1 MTIDFPVVVSFIGST
16 GFFAFT
22 VKLRHFKVSE
32 KPPASRA
39 TLSIEERQQEI
50 RLVAVSNWATTPCLG
65 SGASTPGAMLS
76 SMV

>member
-39 TLSIEERQQEI
+39 TLSIEERQQKSD
-50 RLVAVSNWATTPCLG
+50 L
-65 SGASTPGAMLS
+65 
-76 SMV
+76 

>member
-16 GFFAFT
+16 RFFAFT

-39 TLSIEERQQEI
+39 TLSIEERQQKSD
-50 RLVAVSNWATTPCLG
+50 L
-65 SGASTPGAMLS
+65 
-76 SMV
+76 